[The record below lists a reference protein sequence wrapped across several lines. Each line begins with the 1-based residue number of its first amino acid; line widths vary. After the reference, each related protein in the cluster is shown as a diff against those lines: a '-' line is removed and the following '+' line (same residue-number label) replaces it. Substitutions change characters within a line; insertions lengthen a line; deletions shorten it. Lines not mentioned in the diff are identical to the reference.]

1 MPEYQFDPSAGQ
13 VVQIDPRASQGDVDP
28 TLPTLEEKEGAIH
41 QTMAR
46 GLASRARND
55 HGATAGEYQ
64 NLASEEALLELQ
76 GQISRE
82 TNPIKLEQMQAQA
95 EALAAGLVG
104 LASPNEP
111 VQEGPTTAEL
121 KAEWHENYR
130 NQNPGVDEALA
141 YAGEVMG
148 ENMAEAFNGLID
160 SDDEEVRVS
169 AIKTVQMLHKNP
181 NQFVDAKESAG
192 LTMEQCNEFA
202 SEYGQETATQLHTIA
217 NAVASGTV
225 TSSQALQ
232 TVAKR
237 PALLRAI
244 TELAASGRI
253 NIAL

>member
-104 LASPNEP
+104 ASPNEP

-148 ENMAEAFNGLID
+148 ENMAEAFNDLID
-160 SDDEEVRVS
+160 SDDEEVRVAS
-169 AIKTVQMLHKNP
+169 IKTVQMLHQNP
-181 NQFVDAKESAG
+181 DQFVDAKESAG

-217 NAVASGTV
+217 NAVASGAV